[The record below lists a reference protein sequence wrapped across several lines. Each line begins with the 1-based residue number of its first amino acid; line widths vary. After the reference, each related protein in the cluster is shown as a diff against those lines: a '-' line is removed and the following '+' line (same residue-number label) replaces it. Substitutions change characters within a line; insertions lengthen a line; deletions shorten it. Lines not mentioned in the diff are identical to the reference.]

1 MTAAG
6 QSRSSARDTEATTPP
21 AKRARRSRGKNDRQ
35 AVALI
40 PDQPYRAAL
49 IELIAERWTM
59 VWQAVPAALAGDD
72 IEGVHDVRVASRRLR
87 AAMDVAV
94 PCFPDDWYR
103 RLHQTAKSITKS
115 LGEVRDRDVLRA
127 SLAKER
133 AASTRLERPGLDR
146 IIQRIEAER
155 RQSRVEMEA
164 YLSQLLEGDLPA
176 ESRRRFGRIPPDAD
190 PVATNDGSGSDP
202 RRILEAGR

>member
-6 QSRSSARDTEATTPP
+6 QRRPRARDTEATTPS
-21 AKRARRSRGKNDRQ
+21 AKRARRAKGKNDRQ
-35 AVALI
+35 GVALN

-59 VWQAVPAALAGDD
+59 VWQAVPTALVGDD

-103 RLHQTAKSITKS
+103 RLHQAAKSITKS
-115 LGEVRDRDVLRA
+115 LGEVRDRDVLLA
-127 SLAKER
+127 SLTKER

-155 RQSRVEMEA
+155 RQSRGEMEA
-164 YLSQLLEGDLPA
+164 YLSQLLESDLPA

-190 PVATNDGSGSDP
+190 PVATNDGSGLDP
-202 RRILEAGR
+202 RTSLDAAR